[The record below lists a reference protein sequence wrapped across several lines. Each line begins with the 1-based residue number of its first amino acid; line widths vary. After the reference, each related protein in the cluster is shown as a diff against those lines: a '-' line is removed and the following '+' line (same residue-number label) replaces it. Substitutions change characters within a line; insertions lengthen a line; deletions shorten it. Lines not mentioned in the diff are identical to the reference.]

1 MVSKAHFPKF
11 RVSAHPG
18 QQQSVLA
25 VVFHSIHA
33 AAIRCKQLPGRG
45 NYRAREYWFQM
56 HRSDIA
62 REACLGGYAKRRQ
75 KMDLGVNRTLS
86 RWIRRRDVHLLFR
99 RRRSMRV
106 IYLLLLLLL
115 PYGFFMWRRQR
126 WAEILRRQHDSSR
139 NEWDILYHRSLPT
152 TPSLHIRHNA
162 RPIVIFTS
170 GLQR

>member
-62 REACLGGYAKRRQ
+62 REACLGGYGETAPENASRR
-75 KMDLGVNRTLS
+75 KSNSISLNTSERRTLAIS
-86 RWIRRRDVHLLFR
+86 QTQKYACNIFAAAVVVVVVVAVWVFHVTQTA
-99 RRRSMRV
+99 M
-106 IYLLLLLLL
+106 
-115 PYGFFMWRRQR
+115 G
-126 WAEILRRQHDSSR
+126 R
-139 NEWDILYHRSLPT
+139 NT
-152 TPSLHIRHNA
+152 TTTA
-162 RPIVIFTS
+162 R
-170 GLQR
+170 

>member
-62 REACLGGYAKRRQ
+62 REACLGGYGETAPENASRRKSNSISLKQ
-75 KMDLGVNRTLS
+75 NTSERRTLAIS
-86 RWIRRRDVHLLFR
+86 QTQKYACNIFAAAVVVVVVVAVWVFHVTQTA
-99 RRRSMRV
+99 M
-106 IYLLLLLLL
+106 
-115 PYGFFMWRRQR
+115 G
-126 WAEILRRQHDSSR
+126 R
-139 NEWDILYHRSLPT
+139 NT
-152 TPSLHIRHNA
+152 TTTA
-162 RPIVIFTS
+162 R
-170 GLQR
+170 